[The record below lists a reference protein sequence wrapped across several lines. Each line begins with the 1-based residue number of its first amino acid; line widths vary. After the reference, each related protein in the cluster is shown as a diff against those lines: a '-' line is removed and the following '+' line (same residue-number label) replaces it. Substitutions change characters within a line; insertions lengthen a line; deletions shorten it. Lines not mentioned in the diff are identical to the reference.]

1 MSILMKGEQSASKP
15 GFFSES
21 IADKDPEVADAIN
34 KEFDRQQHEIELIA
48 SENIVSKAVLEAAGS
63 VLTNKYAEGYPGRRY
78 YGGCQYV
85 DIAEQLAIDR
95 AKKLFDCEFAN
106 VQPHSGSQAN
116 QGVFMALAQPGD
128 TILGL
133 SLAAGG
139 HLTHGAKV
147 NQSGKW
153 FKPVSYMVRPD
164 THLIDLDEVRKLANE
179 HKPRII
185 IAGGSAYPRQIP
197 FADFRK
203 IADEVGAI
211 LMVDMAHFAGLVAGG
226 LHPNPFPHAHVVTT
240 TTHKTLRGPR
250 GGMILTNDPDIAKKV
265 NSAIFPGLQGGPL
278 MHIIAAKAVAFG
290 EALKPEFRIY
300 AKNVIENAKA
310 MGEVLVNSG
319 FALVSGGTDTHLIL
333 VDLRPK
339 KLTGNISEKALERAH
354 ITCNKNGVPFD
365 PEKPMVTSGIRLG
378 APAGTTR
385 GFGVAEFQQVGRM
398 IAEVLDGLAQN
409 GAEGNDSVESKVKAE
424 SIDLCK
430 RFPIYG

>member
-1 MSILMKGEQSASKP
+1 MSFLMKGEQSASKP

-95 AKKLFDCEFAN
+95 AKKLFGCEFAN

-290 EALKPEFRIY
+290 EALKPEFKIY

-354 ITCNKNGVPFD
+354 ITCNKNGIPFD